1 MGNEGKSEH
10 AVQSTFPAIIRPE
23 LLTGRHLELEGPCPA
38 AVATTE
44 VDPSSWVHG
53 RTDGRHCSVVFKSAC
68 TYLLLYY
75 LVLSLCLAVLI
86 FESLAKSEQLCVEV
100 RP

>member
-1 MGNEGKSEH
+1 MGNEGKSE
-10 AVQSTFPAIIRPE
+10 QSEAFIAIIRPE

-44 VDPSSWVHG
+44 LDPSSWVHG
-53 RTDGRHCSVVFKSAC
+53 RTDGRPCSVVFKSAC

>member
-10 AVQSTFPAIIRPE
+10 SVQSTFPAIIRPE

-53 RTDGRHCSVVFKSAC
+53 RTAG
-68 TYLLLYY
+68 
-75 LVLSLCLAVLI
+75 LAVL
-86 FESLAKSEQLCVEV
+86 FLRV
-100 RP
+100 RVPTYYYTT

>member
-1 MGNEGKSEH
+1 MGNEGKSE
-10 AVQSTFPAIIRPE
+10 QSEAFKAIIRPE
-23 LLTGRHLELEGPCPA
+23 LLTGRYLELEGPCPA

-53 RTDGRHCSVVFKSAC
+53 RTDGRPCSVVFKSAC